1 MNELDVSLIEDLFY
15 YDGKDIRW
23 KTSRTSRVVVGRVA
37 GSIKKNGYR
46 QIKIN
51 KKQYQAHRLVW
62 VLHHKEWPS
71 SFVDH
76 INGNKLDNRIEN
88 LRVVSKSQNGM
99 NRAKQQNNTSGYVG
113 VYFDKRGKRW
123 RAQIK
128 IQSKTKSLGSY
139 KTKEEAA
146 EVYDLAATLLFGEY
160 KWQPDVNILQSKQ
173 Q

>member
-76 INGNKLDNRIEN
+76 INGNKLDNRI
-88 LRVVSKSQNGM
+88 VSKSQNGM
-99 NRAKQQNNTSGYVG
+99 NRRKQQNNTSGYIG

-128 IQSKTKSLGSY
+128 MDNKTKSLGSY

-146 EVYDLAATLLFGEY
+146 EVYDLAADLLFGEY
-160 KWQPDVNILQSKQ
+160 KYGNRQT
-173 Q
+173 